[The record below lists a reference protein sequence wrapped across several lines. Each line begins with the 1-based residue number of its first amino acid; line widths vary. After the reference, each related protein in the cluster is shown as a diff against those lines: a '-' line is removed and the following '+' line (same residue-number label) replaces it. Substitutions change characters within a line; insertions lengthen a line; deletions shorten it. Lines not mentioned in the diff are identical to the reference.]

1 MIQFHSTDR
10 PTSLHRYEGLTAYLE
25 STGTA
30 PKTLSSEE
38 FSALSADERDAYD
51 RRRVLHLSGGILL
64 NTPYLAQAK
73 RLLTDCFKE
82 NVGSN
87 SGHTGLMLS
96 GRSTLGK
103 TTIAK
108 ALMRYVYAQYAR
120 QVPEFREFGQ
130 RPVIYIEVPAASTG
144 KLLMRRFADFFGQS
158 GKSSESMGSIRTRIV
173 DLIAA
178 AGTQLIVVDELH
190 NLAKSSTGN
199 GESVDLLKDLHNDL
213 AATFMYAG
221 IDLTGGDLLAGS
233 RGQQI
238 AGRFK
243 VLEMSPYVYSDA
255 TDRKTWQGLIAAFE
269 KQLLLHDHEMGSL
282 LKLKDYLYA
291 RTGGSLG
298 SLGRLLTGSA
308 IEAITNPDIKVEQID
323 QDLLATRTV
332 DFTAEARYAQW
343 LARPGHTSPPAIS
356 QSKTAVLA

>member
-10 PTSLHRYEGLTAYLE
+10 PTSLHRYEGLTTYLE
-25 STGTA
+25 SDDA
-30 PKTLSSEE
+30 PPKTLSSRQ
-38 FSALSADERDAYD
+38 FAGLSAAEREAYD
-51 RRRVLHLSGGILL
+51 RGRVLHLSGGILL

-96 GRSTLGK
+96 GNSTLGK

-108 ALMRYVYAQYAR
+108 ALMRFVYAQYAR
-120 QVPEFREFGQ
+120 QYPEFRDFGQ

-158 GKSSESMGSIRTRIV
+158 GRSSESMGSIRTRIV

-190 NLAKSSTGN
+190 NLSKSSAGN

-221 IDLTGGDLLAGS
+221 IDLTGGDLLAGP

-243 VLEMSPYVYSDA
+243 VLELSPYVYSNA
-255 TDRKTWQGLIAAFE
+255 ADRITWKGLIASFE
-269 KQLLLHDHEMGSL
+269 KQLLLHDHENGTL
-282 LKLKDYLYA
+282 LKHKDYLYA

-308 IEAITNPDIKVEQID
+308 IEAITNPDIKLERID
-323 QDLLATRTV
+323 RDLLDTRTV
-332 DFTAEARYAQW
+332 DFTAETRYAQW
-343 LARPGHTSPPAIS
+343 RARPGRTSPPAS
-356 QSKTAVLA
+356 SRQEAAVPA